1 LDELQFYTGEKYKD
15 LKKELLLKSSE
26 SNVPYRVSHE
36 DYLTNTI
43 LVLYSFL
50 ELLFDWYS
58 KKKKE
63 NPSQPMKST
72 SNQYGKKKNLYY

>member
-58 KKKKE
+58 KKKK
-63 NPSQPMKST
+63 
-72 SNQYGKKKNLYY
+72 KKKTIKTKKKKIKQK